1 MVLMDDMGVEG
12 FRRKGKI
19 IVYPSQVS
27 FKRVYY
33 LTGKVKLIQSGLV
46 QHIDEVTFMGGKDM
60 AVSTDAKETVPE
72 EDLDQTDVLES
83 TQTVILEALEKL
95 GYPREVYELLKEP
108 MKILT
113 VRIPIRMDDGS
124 IKIFTG
130 YRAQH
135 NDAVGPTKGGVRF
148 HPNVTEKEVKALSI
162 WMSLKAGIVNLPYG
176 GGKGGIVCDPRE
188 MSFRELE
195 KLSRGYVRAISQIV
209 GPTKDI
215 PAPDVFTNSQIMAW
229 MMDEYSRIREFDS
242 PGFITGKP
250 LVLGGSHGRESATA
264 KGVTICI
271 REAAKKK
278 GIELKDARV
287 VVQGFGN
294 AGSFLAKFMHDAG
307 AKVIGI
313 SDAYGALFDPKGL
326 DIDYLL
332 DRRDSFGTVTK
343 LFKDTI
349 TNKELLELDCDV
361 LVPAAIENQITR
373 ENAHNIQAKIV
384 VEAANGPTTLEATKI
399 LTERGILLVP
409 DVLASS
415 GGVTVSY
422 FEWVQNNQGY
432 YWTEEEV
439 ERRLEEVLVNSFNNV
454 YNTAQTRR
462 VNMRLAAYMVGVRK
476 MAEASR
482 FRGWI

>member
-1 MVLMDDMGVEG
+1 MMYIDLEVNIKMGD
-12 FRRKGKI
+12 K
-19 IVYPSQVS
+19 
-27 FKRVYY
+27 
-33 LTGKVKLIQSGLV
+33 T
-46 QHIDEVTFMGGKDM
+46 
-60 AVSTDAKETVPE
+60 E
-72 EDLDQTDVLES
+72 ESMQATENLDVLNS
-83 TQTVILEALEKL
+83 TQAVIKEALSKL
-95 GYPREVYELLKEP
+95 GYPDEVYELMKEP
-108 MKILT
+108 LRMIT
-113 VRIPIRMDDGS
+113 VRIPVRMDDGS
-124 IKIFTG
+124 VKIFTG

-135 NDAVGPTKGGVRF
+135 NDAVGPTKGGIRF
-148 HPNVTEKEVKALSI
+148 HPDVTESEVKALSI
-162 WMSLKAGIVNLPYG
+162 WMSLKSGIVDLPYG

-195 KLSRGYVRAISQIV
+195 RLSRGYVRAISQNV

-242 PGFITGKP
+242 PAFITGKP

-278 GIELKDARV
+278 GIELRQARV
-287 VVQGFGN
+287 VIQGFGN

-307 AKVIGI
+307 ARVIGI
-313 SDAYGALFDPKGL
+313 SDAYGALYDPEGL
-326 DIDYLL
+326 DIEYLL

-349 TNKELLELDCDV
+349 TNQELLELDCDI
-361 LVPAAIENQITR
+361 LVPAAIENQITAQ
-373 ENAHNIQAKIV
+373 NAPNIKAKVI
-384 VEAANGPTTLEATKI
+384 VEAANGPTTFEATKI
-399 LTERGILLVP
+399 LSERDVLIVP
-409 DVLASS
+409 DVLASA

-432 YWTEEEV
+432 YWAEDEV
-439 ERRLEEVLVNSFNNV
+439 ERKLESIMVRAFDNV
-454 YNTAQTRR
+454 YRTSQTRG

-476 MAEASR
+476 LAEAAR
-482 FRGWI
+482 FRGWV

>member
-1 MVLMDDMGVEG
+1 MVTQ
-12 FRRKGKI
+12 KGTENMSNQENDVLASTQKI
-19 IVYPSQVS
+19 IHQ
-27 FKRVYY
+27 
-33 LTGKVKLIQSGLV
+33 
-46 QHIDEVTFMGGKDM
+46 
-60 AVSTDAKETVPE
+60 
-72 EDLDQTDVLES
+72 
-83 TQTVILEALEKL
+83 ALEKL
-95 GYPREVYELLKEP
+95 GYSEEVYELLKEP
-108 MKILT
+108 IRIIKVKIP
-113 VRIPIRMDDGS
+113 VRMDDGTT
-124 IKIFTG
+124 KVFTG

-135 NDAVGPTKGGVRF
+135 NDAIGPTKGGIRF
-148 HPNVTEKEVKALSI
+148 HPNVTEREVAALSI
-162 WMSLKAGIVNLPYG
+162 WMSLKCGIVDLPYG
-176 GGKGGIVCDPRE
+176 GGKGGIVCDPRT

-195 KLSRGYVRAISQIV
+195 ALSRGYVRAISQIV

-229 MMDEYSRIREFDS
+229 MMDEYSRIDQFTS

-271 REAAKKK
+271 REAAKKR
-278 GIELKDARV
+278 GIKLEGARV

-294 AGSFLAKFMHDAG
+294 AGGFLAKFMHDAG

-313 SDAYGALFDPKGL
+313 SDAYGALYDPDGL

-332 DRRDSFGTVTK
+332 DRRDSFGTVTN
-343 LFKDTI
+343 LFTNTI
-349 TNKELLELDCDV
+349 TNKELLELDCDI
-361 LVPAAIENQITR
+361 LVPAAIENQITI
-373 ENAHNIQAKIV
+373 ENAHNIKAQIV

-409 DVLASS
+409 DVLASA

-439 ERRLEEVLVNSFNNV
+439 EEKLEKIMVKAFNNV
-454 YNTAQTRR
+454 YETARTRR
-462 VNMRLAAYMVGVRK
+462 LDMRLAAYMVGIRK
-476 MAEASR
+476 LAEACR
-482 FRGWI
+482 FRGWV

>member
-1 MVLMDDMGVEG
+1 MVADKAAD
-12 FRRKGKI
+12 
-19 IVYPSQVS
+19 S
-27 FKRVYY
+27 
-33 LTGKVKLIQSGLV
+33 T
-46 QHIDEVTFMGGKDM
+46 KDNNEKM
-60 AVSTDAKETVPE
+60 
-72 EDLDQTDVLES
+72 DVLAS
-83 TQTVILEALEKL
+83 TRTVVKTALEKL
-95 GYPREVYELLKEP
+95 GYPDEVFELLKEP
-108 MKILT
+108 LRMLT
-113 VRIPIRMDDGS
+113 VRIPVRMDDGS
-124 IKIFTG
+124 IKVFTG

-148 HPNVTEKEVKALSI
+148 HPDVTEKEVKALSI
-162 WMSLKAGIVNLPYG
+162 WMSLKAGIVDLPYG
-176 GGKGGIVCDPRE
+176 GGKGGIICDPRE

-195 KLSRGYVRAISQIV
+195 GLSRGYVRAISQIV

-229 MMDEYSRIREFDS
+229 MMDEYSRIDEFNS

-250 LVLGGSHGRESATA
+250 IALGGSHGRESATA

-271 REAAKKK
+271 NEAAKKRGLDMK
-278 GIELKDARV
+278 GARV

-294 AGSFLAKFMHDAG
+294 AGSFLSKFLYDAG
-307 AKVIGI
+307 AKVVGI
-313 SDAYGALFDPKGL
+313 SDAYGALHDPEGL

-343 LFKDTI
+343 LFNNTI
-349 TNKELLELDCDV
+349 SNQELFELDCDII
-361 LVPAAIENQITR
+361 VPAAVENQITAA
-373 ENAHNIQAKIV
+373 NAHKIKADIV
-384 VEAANGPTTLEATKI
+384 VEAANGPTTMEATKI

-409 DVLASS
+409 DVMASA

-432 YWTEEEV
+432 YWSEEEV
-439 ERRLEEVLVNSFNNV
+439 DKKLHEIMIKSFNAI

-462 VNMRLAAYMVGVRK
+462 VDMRLAAYMIGVRK

-482 FRGWI
+482 FRGWV